1 MHTHIHTHTYTQKD
15 DSYTYYKIH
24 LKSNCQMEKPD
35 SQRSQ
40 AGTAGQAGTE
50 CTVLKA
56 VETKFQ
62 EKHC

>member
-1 MHTHIHTHTYTQKD
+1 MHGGVEQREEKGK
-15 DSYTYYKIH
+15 SGVCKIH